1 MLKKH
6 EFKSK
11 TCQLSLFLLVTCI
24 SSDNLIITSTKSP
37 QKCLYCYKYCCQ
49 STRNSYDQQ
58 GALTSR
64 RIRTEARR
72 RSRHVRTKIVY
83 QKRKKDGT
91 FLLPWKPFC
100 HRSEVVVFFAT
111 KHFLLSQEKSVID
124 PYDFSVC
131 VVHESFFNVKHLY
144 KIMLL
149 PLSFF
154 VVVNDFSARCRAR
167 PPVLFHSSLLACYL
181 TLAQQLAGRKVV
193 K

>member
-1 MLKKH
+1 MPLRLQILLSVYQ
-6 EFKSK
+6 ELLLPAGGADVTPLQDRSTSK
-11 TCQLSLFLLVTCI
+11 
-24 SSDNLIITSTKSP
+24 KSP
-37 QKCLYCYKYCCQ
+37 CADKDRLSK
-49 STRNSYDQQ
+49 
-58 GALTSR
+58 
-64 RIRTEARR
+64 
-72 RSRHVRTKIVY
+72 K
-83 QKRKKDGT
+83 KKDGT
-91 FLLPWKPFC
+91 LLLPWKPFC
-100 HRSEVVVFFAT
+100 HRSEAVGVFFAT

>member
-1 MLKKH
+1 MPLLLQILLPVYQELLWPAGGADVTPH
-6 EFKSK
+6 QDRGTSK
-11 TCQLSLFLLVTCI
+11 
-24 SSDNLIITSTKSP
+24 KSP
-37 QKCLYCYKYCCQ
+37 CADKDRLSK
-49 STRNSYDQQ
+49 
-58 GALTSR
+58 
-64 RIRTEARR
+64 
-72 RSRHVRTKIVY
+72 K
-83 QKRKKDGT
+83 KKDGT
-91 FLLPWKPFC
+91 LLLPWKPFC

>member
-1 MLKKH
+1 MPLRLQILLSVYQ
-6 EFKSK
+6 ELLLPAGGADVTPLQDRSTSK
-11 TCQLSLFLLVTCI
+11 
-24 SSDNLIITSTKSP
+24 KSP
-37 QKCLYCYKYCCQ
+37 CADKDRLSKKKKRWHLAVAMETILPQ
-49 STRNSYDQQ
+49 
-58 GALTSR
+58 
-64 RIRTEARR
+64 IR
-72 RSRHVRTKIVY
+72 S
-83 QKRKKDGT
+83 GC
-91 FLLPWKPFC
+91 F
-100 HRSEVVVFFAT
+100 FFAT

>member
-1 MLKKH
+1 M
-6 EFKSK
+6 
-11 TCQLSLFLLVTCI
+11 TCI

-37 QKCLYCYKYCCQ
+37 QKCLYGYKYCCQ
-49 STRNSYDQQ
+49 STRNSYCQQ

-64 RIRTEARR
+64 RFRTEARR

-83 QKRKKDGT
+83 QKRKKMA
-91 FLLPWKPFC
+91 PCCC
-100 HRSEVVVFFAT
+100 HGNHSATDPKRLGFFFAT